1 MLGEL
6 VAPRLGTLGLP
17 LQQRAVDTVHE
28 ERDRRSEELK
38 ETYAPKLAALAERK
52 RKAEQAVEREKGQA
66 NQQKLQ
72 AAVSVGTA
80 LLGAFLGRKTLSIAT
95 LNRAGT
101 VARAAGRTWKE
112 SGDVERAGETVEAV
126 QGMIDDLNATFKSEV
141 DALQSK
147 VDPATEPLETVTVR
161 PKKTNITV
169 RLVALGWMSE

>member
-1 MLGEL
+1 
-6 VAPRLGTLGLP
+6 
-17 LQQRAVDTVHE
+17 
-28 ERDRRSEELK
+28 
-38 ETYAPKLAALAERK
+38 
-52 RKAEQAVEREKGQA
+52 
-66 NQQKLQ
+66 
-72 AAVSVGTA
+72 
-80 LLGAFLGRKTLSIAT
+80 